1 MNKQYASHDIILI
14 DREVYEYLGP
24 LHRATA
30 DILVA
35 KGKCRI
41 VEDRQEDILTPP
53 AIPTR
58 LLPPEEEP
66 CSAEAPHAVI
76 SPQI

>member
-1 MNKQYASHDIILI
+1 VNKQYASHDIILI

-30 DILVA
+30 DILIA

-41 VEDRQEDILTPP
+41 VEERQGGTLTPP
-53 AIPTR
+53 AT
-58 LLPPEEEP
+58 PPSTEV
-66 CSAEAPHAVI
+66 SHAII
-76 SPQI
+76 SSQI

>member
-41 VEDRQEDILTPP
+41 VEERQGDMLSQPATPGQFLRPKEDPHNAEVSH
-53 AIPTR
+53 AI
-58 LLPPEEEP
+58 
-66 CSAEAPHAVI
+66 I
-76 SPQI
+76 SPPI

>member
-35 KGKCRI
+35 KGRCRI
-41 VEDRQEDILTPP
+41 VELDED
-53 AIPTR
+53 PTTKVG
-58 LLPPEEEP
+58 
-66 CSAEAPHAVI
+66 CAVV
-76 SPQI
+76 